1 MRGFNVQLPKRK
13 WTPQWLAITTMML
26 LIFTVAFANGT
37 YMGSTIVLTGT
48 LGTTTEDIMM
58 SFYAGTLG
66 IVAANPLQQ
75 KIRLALTPKT
85 LIISDLILQVFLSI
99 VCGHSESILIITI
112 CSFFSRNAENHS
124 HNTVHSPHE
133 RFFQSRQCAQR
144 VSELVFPDNF
154 RYGAVIHVVYGMV
167 GL

>member
-75 KIRLALTPKT
+75 NNL
-85 LIISDLILQVFLSI
+85 LQLRPLPRRSRSAGSI
-99 VCGHSESILIITI
+99 GLRGGSYCRRASSARG
-112 CSFFSRNAENHS
+112 
-124 HNTVHSPHE
+124 
-133 RFFQSRQCAQR
+133 RFHAT
-144 VSELVFPDNF
+144 
-154 RYGAVIHVVYGMV
+154 
-167 GL
+167 